1 MWARVDRRSA
11 KVELR
16 KSAFS
21 WSPLVDGA
29 SKHNA
34 HYWYSDQ
41 CVFFKG
47 FKDVAKVANIH
58 KKT

>member
-1 MWARVDRRSA
+1 VDRRSA

-16 KSAFS
+16 NPAFS
-21 WSPLVDGA
+21 WSPLVDVA
-29 SKHNA
+29 SKHSA
-34 HYWYSDQ
+34 HSWYSDQ
-41 CVFFKG
+41 CVFLKE